1 MIHRSVVT
9 TLKLPAAFAIAACLV
24 ACSTPSELP
33 RGMQTYSDAKEAYVD
48 IHPATGSA
56 VTGRLRVDP
65 FGNGIRI
72 TGQLDGFPQQG
83 EYAFHINEH
92 ATCHDDAAAPGG
104 IFNPYGSRHG
114 RYARGEH
121 MLGDMDNLEVDASLS
136 VHVSRNIQ
144 GVTLGGGHYDDVSN
158 RSFVI
163 HERPDDYTSQ
173 PDGNAGRPIACGVVQ
188 IINPPPPAG

>member
-9 TLKLPAAFAIAACLV
+9 TLKLPATLAIAACLA
-24 ACSTPSELP
+24 ACSTPSALP
-33 RGMQTYSDAKEAYVD
+33 RGMQTYSEAKEAYVN
-48 IHPATGSA
+48 IHPTAGST
-56 VTGRLRVDP
+56 VTGQLRVDP

-72 TGQLDGFPQQG
+72 TGQLDGFPRQG
-83 EYAFHINEH
+83 EYAFHIREH
-92 ATCHDDAAAPGG
+92 AVCDDNAAGTGG

-121 MLGDMDNLEVDASLS
+121 MLGDMDNLEVDATLGT
-136 VHVSRNIQ
+136 HVSRSIQ
-144 GVTLGGGHYDDVSN
+144 GVTLGGDLYDDVSN

-188 IINPPPPAG
+188 VVNPPPPAK